1 MKMRRQKIAR
11 VSVIAAGGIA
21 IRDGR
26 RPLFAVVQR
35 RKDNFWVL
43 PKGKLKRGE
52 RPAAAARR
60 EVIEE
65 TGHGVRL
72 YEFLGAIASEANG
85 KRKVAHFWRMQA
97 TLEPRHTLARDIK
110 AVAWLPLSSAIERL
124 TQPIERAFLDH
135 IGSHALT
142 LSRKAS
148 GRPARRKTA
157 KGKGAR
163 TRKARAAASRRKI
176 TRAKSRGNPASRGT
190 PASRSKN
197 ARSSLRSVSRE
208 SLQGQSEFPASAQAV
223 TSAAHQNDTKKSA
236 LRRFLGRL
244 RQNAALT

>member
-1 MKMRRQKIAR
+1 MKMRRKKTAR

-72 YEFLGAIASEANG
+72 HEFLGAIASEANG

-110 AVAWLPLSSAIERL
+110 AVEWLSLSSAIERL

-135 IGSHALT
+135 IGGHALT
-142 LSRKAS
+142 LSRKTS
-148 GRPARRKTA
+148 GRPKRRKTA
-157 KGKGAR
+157 KEKGAR
-163 TRKARAAASRRKI
+163 TRKARAGASRGKF
-176 TRAKSRGNPASRGT
+176 TRAKSRGNAASRGKSSRPSPRPASRQ
-190 PASRSKN
+190 N
-197 ARSSLRSVSRE
+197 
-208 SLQGQSEFPASAQAV
+208 LQGQLELPALTQVAMPSA
-223 TSAAHQNDTKKSA
+223 HENDTKKNA
-236 LRRFLGRL
+236 LRRFFGRL